1 MLLCAFRVIYIH
13 DKGESPKEKAHES
26 EEVAMTRFEKD
37 YHEMLKGAG
46 RYILKKRM
54 EEIKEL
60 KNEQRSCKNRFRFQ
74 CICQTLSRLEWEYEA
89 LEGLY

>member
-1 MLLCAFRVIYIH
+1 
-13 DKGESPKEKAHES
+13 
-26 EEVAMTRFEKD
+26 MTRFEKD

-46 RYILKKRM
+46 WYILKKRM

-74 CICQTLSRLEWEYEA
+74 CICQTLNRLEREYEA